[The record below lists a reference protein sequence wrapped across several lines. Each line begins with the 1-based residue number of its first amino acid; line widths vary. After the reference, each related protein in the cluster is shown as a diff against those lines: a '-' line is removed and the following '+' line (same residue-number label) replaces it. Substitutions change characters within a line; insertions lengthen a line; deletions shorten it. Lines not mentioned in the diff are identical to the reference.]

1 MRISFL
7 LHHAYDVGGTIRTT
21 FNLGAA
27 LAEQHEVEI
36 VSVLRR
42 RERPV
47 FPPGPGV
54 RLRYLVD
61 GRRNSPTYEGEDPA
75 YTRPARH
82 FPRADGKYPAYSAL
96 TDRRIDTWLRE
107 TDADVLVGTRP
118 GLNTQLALRAPRG
131 AAGRPLLVGQEH
143 VPLRVHTRGLRL
155 TVRDVY
161 PRLDALTTV
170 TEADALHYLA
180 RMPLPGVRVAAIPNP
195 VPAPAAAPGD
205 GTGKWIVAAGRLVA
219 VKRYDLLLR
228 AFARVAEQRPDWGLR
243 IYGRGTLRDDLQT
256 QIDTLGLTGRAH
268 LMGLVHSLDEEWTRG
283 SVAACTS
290 QVEAFG
296 MTLVEAMRCGLPV
309 VSTRCP
315 HGPAE
320 IVRHGEDGLLVPV
333 DDAEAFAGALL
344 HLVENDALRQRM
356 GGAALRNAARFDPSR
371 VAERYDALFRDLARR
386 RRGAAPPLTEALH
399 RGRGAAFRRGYAG
412 WDTLRRTARSR
423 AGSSVTR

>member
-7 LHHAYDVGGTIRTT
+7 LHHGYDVGGTIRTT
-21 FNLGAA
+21 YNLAAA

-42 RERPV
+42 RDLPV

-61 GRRNSPTYEGEDPA
+61 GRRNSPTFEGDDPA
-75 YTRPARH
+75 YSRPARY

-96 TDRRIDTWLRE
+96 TDRRIDAWLRE
-107 TDADVLVGTRP
+107 TDADVLIGTRP

-131 AAGRPLLVGQEH
+131 PGRPLLVGQEH
-143 VPLRVHTRGLRL
+143 VPLSAHTRGLRL

-170 TEADALHYLA
+170 SEADALHYLA
-180 RMPLPGVRVAAIPNP
+180 RMPLPGVRLAAIPNP
-195 VPAPAAAPGD
+195 VPAPTTAPSD

-228 AFARVAEQRPDWGLR
+228 AFTRVAERHPDWGLR
-243 IYGRGTLRDDLQT
+243 IYGRGTLRDGLQR
-256 QIDTLGLTGRAH
+256 QIDALGLTGRAH
-268 LMGLVHSLDEEWTRG
+268 LMGLVHPLDEEWAKG

-290 QVEAFG
+290 RVEAFG
-296 MTLVEAMRCGLPV
+296 MTIVEAMRCGLPV

-320 IVRHGEDGLLVPV
+320 IIADGEDGLLVPV
-333 DDAEAFAGALL
+333 DDTAALADGL
-344 HLVENDALRQRM
+344 LRLVEDDALRRRM
-356 GGAALRNAARFDPSR
+356 GRAAIRNAARFDPAR
-371 VAERYDALFRDLARR
+371 VAERYDGLFRELTGL
-386 RRGAAPPLTEALH
+386 RRGAPPLRGALH

-412 WDTLRRTARSR
+412 WDTLRRNTRTRRDPAA
-423 AGSSVTR
+423 AG